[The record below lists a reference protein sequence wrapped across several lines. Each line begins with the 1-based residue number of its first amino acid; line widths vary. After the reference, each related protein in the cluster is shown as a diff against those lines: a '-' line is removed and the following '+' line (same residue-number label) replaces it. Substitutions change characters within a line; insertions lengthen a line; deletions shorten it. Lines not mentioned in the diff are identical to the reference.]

1 MKDLIDYGIVQRGY
15 LGVQI
20 KNITQELKTEKDLPN
35 LKGVYIAKAIEGG
48 SAEKAGLKEGDVVL
62 KIGTKEVNSAAA
74 LQEEIGK
81 MRPGDKVSVTLRS
94 AKGNQQIK
102 EIVLRNKEGQTKLV
116 SKEELKKN
124 VALGASFVALSESE
138 REALNI
144 DYGVKIESITAGK
157 LKSLG
162 LKEGI
167 IITKINNEAVRSVNQ
182 LATKL
187 NESNSGILLEIMSE
201 SGKRDYVGFGL

>member
-1 MKDLIDYGIVQRGY
+1 M
-15 LGVQI
+15 
-20 KNITQELKTEKDLPN
+20 
-35 LKGVYIAKAIEGG
+35 
-48 SAEKAGLKEGDVVL
+48 
-62 KIGTKEVNSAAA
+62 NSAAS

-81 MRPGDKVSVTLRS
+81 MRPGDKVAVTLRTS
-94 AKGNQQIK
+94 KGNEQVK

-124 VALGASFVALSESE
+124 VALGATFVPLSKKEK
-138 REALNI
+138 EALNI

-167 IITKINNEAVRSVNQ
+167 IITKINNEAVRSVDQ
-182 LATKL
+182 LASKL